1 LAAVLAFEIHLTD
14 PTEVQA
20 EDDFL
25 VPSLNSWTRMTASDG
40 HRTTNPT
47 PIRANHP
54 RCVCV
59 PATRVAPRRPVAW
72 PPGARGHDAL
82 DGLASRYAPG
92 APTHR
97 ATAAV
102 RLDRSPS
109 MATLAPRP
117 RLLLALRRPQPRRL
131 RACAA
136 APCARRA
143 PGPPQAARP
152 RRVFLG
158 LGATVIDQ
166 VARMASGGTSSRSF
180 VAGARPRQG
189 VSPVEQVILGAGV
202 PCSVSFSSFSF
213 SKILL

>member
-1 LAAVLAFEIHLTD
+1 MD
-14 PTEVQA
+14 PHDSER
-20 EDDFL
+20 
-25 VPSLNSWTRMTASDG
+25 WTRNDQPDP
-40 HRTTNPT
+40 NP
-47 PIRANHP
+47 ANHP
-54 RCVCV
+54 RIDV
-59 PATRVAPRRPVAW
+59 PACAPAPRVPPRRPVAR
-72 PPGARGHDAL
+72 GAPRSDMTL
-82 DGLASRYAPG
+82 STASR
-92 APTHR
+92 R
-97 ATAAV
+97 ATLAHLPTA
-102 RLDRSPS
+102 S

-143 PGPPQAARP
+143 PVSPQAARP